1 MAEGVAHVAL
11 AEVEAMAFEDGYS
24 RCAFRAHDAR
34 VQRADYQVYVE
45 LVARYGVPFSEDEF
59 NALGPKAGSTFRD
72 LCNDAAIKWQKMWW
86 FYAPVYRLRR
96 DRASTI
102 IQRRIRGVNTRRR
115 WAPIVQLR
123 LESAAGRTLILNST
137 NATAYAAFFE
147 ACKER
152 RPQAVTQQ
160 CVSQGV
166 CFLTVL

>member
-1 MAEGVAHVAL
+1 
-11 AEVEAMAFEDGYS
+11 MAFEDGYS

-86 FYAPVYRLRR
+86 FYAPVYSLRR

-102 IQRRIRGVNTRRR
+102 IQKHMRGVNTRRR

-123 LESAAGRTLILNST
+123 FESGRQ
-137 NATAYAAFFE
+137 
-147 ACKER
+147 R
-152 RPQAVTQQ
+152 R
-160 CVSQGV
+160 
-166 CFLTVL
+166 